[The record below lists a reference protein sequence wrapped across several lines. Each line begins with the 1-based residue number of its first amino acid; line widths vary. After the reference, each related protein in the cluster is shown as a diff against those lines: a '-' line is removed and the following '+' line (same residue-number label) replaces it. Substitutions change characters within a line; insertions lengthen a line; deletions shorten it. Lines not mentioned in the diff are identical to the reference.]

1 MRLLVAGGL
10 LAAASALAV
19 PGSAQMIGQDAGL
32 CQAGHGP
39 AIDVDV
45 RGLKDRAGELWL
57 ELYPATQADFLGD
70 DDKLIAAGKTFRRTR
85 AMLPPAGAVD
95 ICVKVPHPGRYA
107 LLLRHNRTGKDKF
120 SIWSDGIGI
129 ADNQAIGRHKPTVEQ
144 ATVTAGSGVTTI
156 PIKVQYMSGFGFSPL
171 G

>member
-1 MRLLVAGGL
+1 MRFLAAIGLFAAAALVAMPGG
-10 LAAASALAV
+10 AA
-19 PGSAQMIGQDAGL
+19 PIGEDAAT

-57 ELYPATQADFLGD
+57 ELYPATQADFLGND
-70 DDKLIAAGKTFRRTR
+70 TALLAAGKTFRRTR
-85 AMLPPAGAVD
+85 ATLPANGAVD

-107 LLLRHNRTGKDKF
+107 LLRHNRTGNDKF
-120 SIWSDGIGI
+120 SIWRDGIGI

-144 ATVTAGSGVTTI
+144 ATVTAGGGITTV
-156 PIKVQYMSGFGFSPL
+156 PIKLQYLHGFGFSPL